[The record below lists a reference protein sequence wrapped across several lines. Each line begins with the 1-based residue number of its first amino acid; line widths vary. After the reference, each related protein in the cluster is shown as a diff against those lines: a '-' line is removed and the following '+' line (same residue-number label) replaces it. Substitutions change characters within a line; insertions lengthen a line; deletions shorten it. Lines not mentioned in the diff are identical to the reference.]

1 MKPIARITDWLA
13 ALPLFVLLAIFNV
26 AVVMR
31 YFIDRPLQWT
41 EEVAGLLMIW
51 IVMLGGIAAERDN
64 QHLAIPVVVDLLPP
78 KATAAINLVVSLL
91 SAAFLL
97 YVSYVGLM
105 LALTVKFKVTDILRV
120 SYFWIDIAIP
130 VGFVA
135 IAAYMV
141 GQGVAQARK
150 AFAEAAR

>member
-1 MKPIARITDWLA
+1 MKLIARLTDWLA
-13 ALPLFVLLAIFNV
+13 ATPLFVLLAIFNV

-31 YFIDRPLQWT
+31 YFVDRPLQWT

-78 KATAAINLVVSLL
+78 KLTAAVNLVVSLA
-91 SAAFLL
+91 SAAFLV
-97 YVSYVGLM
+97 YVSYVGLV
-105 LALTVKFKVTDILRV
+105 LALGVKFKVTDILRI

-130 VGFVA
+130 VGFVV
-135 IAAYMV
+135 IAVYMV
-141 GQGVAQARK
+141 AQGVAQARK